1 LKTGVLVGGI
11 TLAAGAAFAQSPGQT
26 GTSSPAAA
34 PTLDR
39 GLDGSQSKRFVWQ
52 MLLANKA
59 EIQLAQMAAQRATS
73 DDVKAFAQQMVTD
86 HTRTNEA
93 LKPIAQ
99 QLGIQEPT
107 KLESRDQKVAD
118 KLAKAQGADFDRQ
131 FMDAM
136 VDSHK
141 DVVKLTRKMAGGKAR
156 AGASGSGGSGVSG
169 TTGTSGSAGTAPGI
183 TGITGAD
190 DLAVAQFAAELLPIV
205 QGHLE
210 HAQQIVQSEKKN
222 PVAPS

>member
-1 LKTGVLVGGI
+1 MAVRWLKTGVLVGGI
-11 TLAAGAAFAQSPGQT
+11 TLVAGTAFAQSHGQT
-26 GTSSPAAA
+26 GTSSAAAA
-34 PTLDR
+34 PSLER

-59 EIQLAQMAAQRATS
+59 EIELAQMATQRATS
-73 DDVKAFAQQMVTD
+73 ADVKAFAQQMVTD
-86 HTRTNEA
+86 HARANEK

-99 QLGIQEPT
+99 QLGVELPT
-107 KLESRDQKVAD
+107 KLDSKDQKVAD
-118 KLAKAQGADFDRQ
+118 RLAKAQGAEFDRQ
-131 FMDAM
+131 FMEAM

-141 DVVKLTRKMAGGKAR
+141 DAVKLARKMAGGKER
-156 AGASGSGGSGVSG
+156 AGASRSGGSSASG

-190 DLAVAQFAAELLPIV
+190 DLAVAQFAAELVPIL

-210 HAQQIVQSEKKN
+210 HAQRIVQSEKK
-222 PVAPS
+222 